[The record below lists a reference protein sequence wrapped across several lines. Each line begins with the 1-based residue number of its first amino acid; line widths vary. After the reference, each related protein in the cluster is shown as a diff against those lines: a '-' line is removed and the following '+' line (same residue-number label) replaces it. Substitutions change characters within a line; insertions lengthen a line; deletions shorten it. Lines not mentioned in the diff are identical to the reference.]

1 MSEKKP
7 HRMKAA
13 AGVRMDTAA
22 VLRGRVVD
30 FETAQPLPGAAVMLE
45 GGGGAVAGAG
55 TGVLTDA
62 KGYYELKGLT
72 GGSYTL
78 IVSYVGYQRNELRNV
93 TVEAGKAAIFDVKML
108 AGKGLGAGGVTN
120 GARKGKGGA

>member
-1 MSEKKP
+1 
-7 HRMKAA
+7 MKAA

-45 GGGGAVAGAG
+45 GGGGAVPGAG
-55 TGVLTDA
+55 TGVLADA

-72 GGSYTL
+72 GGSYKL
-78 IVSYVGYQRNELRNV
+78 SLSSVGYQRNLLRNGK
-93 TVEAGKAAIFDVKML
+93 VEAGNAAIFDVKIL
-108 AGKGLGAGGVTN
+108 AVKI
-120 GARKGKGGA
+120 